1 MAKGD
6 GNLPGPAVTGEGK
19 RPSELTEDEK
29 HELGAEL
36 EGERL
41 REEEPDP
48 NQHGPAVAGQEA
60 EEAVEETGEG
70 ETPDPLEAWEDQ
82 YSMDPEEYLMR
93 YGEDA
98 EGSELATEAINAR
111 ED

>member
-29 HELGAEL
+29 HERGAEL
-36 EGERL
+36 EEERL

-48 NQHGPAVAGQEA
+48 NQHGPAVEAGPQEEA
-60 EEAVEETGEG
+60 EEGESPDAVE
-70 ETPDPLEAWEDQ
+70 AWGDQ
-82 YSMDPEEYLMR
+82 YNMSPEEYLMR

-98 EGSELATEAINAR
+98 PGSELATAAINQR